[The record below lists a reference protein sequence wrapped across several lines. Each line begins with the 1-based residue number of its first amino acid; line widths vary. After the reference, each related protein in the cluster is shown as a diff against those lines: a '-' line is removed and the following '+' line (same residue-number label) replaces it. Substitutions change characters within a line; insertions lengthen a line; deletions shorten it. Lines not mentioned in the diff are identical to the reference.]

1 MLWGMNSFLDT
12 LRNLDRSKRTRY
24 ASFAAL
30 AALVLGF
37 WFSNASAPDVEGEQ
51 REVSKVLAPS
61 VFQVHVA
68 GAVLEPGLY
77 ELDSGARVSD
87 AIAAAGGFTLSAIES
102 SVNLARIISDGEQ
115 IVVLDETQLTKGSDY
130 ISLNSSSASDL
141 ERLPGIG
148 PATAKKIVDH
158 RSKIGSFS
166 SIEQITEVPGIG
178 KKLLDQIRDQL
189 TL

>member
-1 MLWGMNSFLDT
+1 MICGMNSFLDT

-24 ASFAAL
+24 ASFAAF
-30 AALVLGF
+30 AAVILGF

-87 AIAAAGGFTLSAIES
+87 AIEAAGGFALGAIAS
-102 SVNLARIISDGEQ
+102 SVNLARIVSDGEQ
-115 IVVLDETQLTKGSDY
+115 IVVLDETQLSEGSDY
-130 ISLNSSSASDL
+130 ISLNRSSVSEL
-141 ERLPGIG
+141 EQLPGIG

-158 RSKIGSFS
+158 RSKVGSFS

-178 KKLLDQIRDQL
+178 KKLLEQIRDQL

>member
-1 MLWGMNSFLDT
+1 MLWGMNSFLDA
-12 LRNLDRSKRTRY
+12 LRKLDKSTRTRY

-30 AALVLGF
+30 AAVVLGF
-37 WFSNASAPDVEGEQ
+37 WLSNASAPEVEGQQ
-51 REVSKVLAPS
+51 REVSNVLAPS

-87 AIAAAGGFTLSAIES
+87 AIAAAGGFSFSAIES

-115 IVVLDETQLTKGSDY
+115 IMVLDETQLGEGSEY
-130 ISLNSSSASDL
+130 ISLNSSSASEL
-141 ERLPGIG
+141 ETLPGIG

-178 KKLLDQIRDQL
+178 RKLLEQIRDQL